1 MTYPPPV
8 LLDDLF
14 FSYDGHWVLENV
26 CLRIEER
33 EFLGLVGPSGSG
45 KTTLLRLILGL
56 RKPQKGMVR
65 VFGLPPEEA
74 RGWIGYVPQH
84 LAFDRSFPVTVV
96 DVVLMGRLG
105 RSRGI
110 GRYRREDRKAA
121 LTALEEV
128 GIGHLRD
135 RSVGTLSGGELQRA
149 FIARALVSRP
159 RLLLLDEPTT
169 GVDIETEKAIYELLK
184 ELNRNMT
191 ILLVTHELNFV
202 TAYVN
207 RVACLDRKLVCH
219 PTDEVPPSL
228 YDSLYLT
235 PLRMVRHDRDL
246 RP

>member
-1 MTYPPPV
+1 MTHPPPV

-56 RKPQKGMVR
+56 RKPQKGTVR
-65 VFGLPPEEA
+65 VFGLRPEEA

-110 GRYRREDRKAA
+110 GRYGREDRKAA

-135 RSVGTLSGGELQRA
+135 RSVGTLSGGELQRT

-184 ELNRNMT
+184 ELNRKMT

>member
-1 MTYPPPV
+1 MTAPPPV
-8 LLDDLF
+8 LLEGLF
-14 FSYDGHWVLENV
+14 FRYDGHWVLEDV

-45 KTTLLRLILGL
+45 KTTLLKLILGL
-56 RKPQKGMVR
+56 RKPQKGTVR
-65 VFGLPPEEA
+65 VFGLPPDQG

-84 LAFDRSFPVTVV
+84 LGFDRSFPVTVV

-110 GRYRREDRKAA
+110 GRYGPEDRKAA

-135 RSVGTLSGGELQRA
+135 RVVGTLSGGELQRA

-184 ELNRNMT
+184 ELNKNMT

-219 PTDEVPPSL
+219 PTDDVPPSL

-246 RP
+246 KP